1 MIRILA
7 LSVLFAL
14 TTFAA
19 DLAGTWKGT
28 AEGPNGTIERT
39 FIFKVDG
46 AKLTGEAISEMFGK
60 SVIENGK
67 VENGNISFSLKVKI
81 QDNEMTINYTGK
93 HGGGDTLTLSGK
105 GMGDMV
111 IEYKCRK
118 Q

>member
-1 MIRILA
+1 MTRLIPLFLLLA
-7 LSVLFAL
+7 I

-28 AEGPNGTIERT
+28 AEGPNGAIERT
-39 FIFKVDG
+39 FVFKVDG
-46 AKLTGEAISEMFGK
+46 SKLTGEASSPMFGK

-67 VENGNISFSLKVKI
+67 VEDGNISFSLKVKI

-93 HGGGDTLTLSGK
+93 HSGGDTLTLSGK

-111 IEYKCRK
+111 IEYKCKK